1 MSSANQHLSFSI
13 IHTHHVQFSSN
24 KFQSCYEKLARETPP
39 MGHLNKVT
47 FKVKLVISKTCL
59 FPHLKGTLIH
69 VFLHN
74 IGRIYWSNHVLF
86 KGVHFVF
93 LSYST
98 QGWHSY
104 VAGNLFK
111 IKKRETLSMPIA
123 RSII

>member
-1 MSSANQHLSFSI
+1 MPFFHTEKEHL
-13 IHTHHVQFSSN
+13 
-24 KFQSCYEKLARETPP
+24 Y
-39 MGHLNKVT
+39 
-47 FKVKLVISKTCL
+47 
-59 FPHLKGTLIH
+59 

-93 LSYST
+93 LSHST